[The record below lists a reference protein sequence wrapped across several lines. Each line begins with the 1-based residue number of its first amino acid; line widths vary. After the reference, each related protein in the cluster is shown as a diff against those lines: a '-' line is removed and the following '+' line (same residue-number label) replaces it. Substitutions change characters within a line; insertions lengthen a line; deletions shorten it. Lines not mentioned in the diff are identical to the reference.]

1 MNFKPICCALLLIG
15 TAGIV
20 AAQDNSNS
28 ENENPSFE
36 SPGIQMI
43 AETTQAVNYRKGAT
57 TAVDFKGT
65 SLMPEFTGKA
75 KIINKRALT
84 DIHVDVE
91 HLQPAKSLDLAYLTY
106 VLWAI
111 SPEGQAKNIG
121 ELVPH
126 DGKASLHTTTDLQAF
141 ALVITAEPDFAV
153 SHPSEMIVGE
163 NTLRSTTQGQPEAVD
178 VHYQAFRRAAYVSQV
193 NPVQNSVYGEDK
205 KAPLDLLEARNAVR
219 IARDAH
225 AEQYAPEMLDKAEK
239 LLDQAE
245 DYYRRKQ
252 GSKPIATVAREAVQ
266 TAEEARVNSVR
277 SEEQA
282 RIERQRRENEA
293 RTEQA
298 RAEAKQ
304 AEQQAERAK
313 QQAAEAQLQAQQAQQ
328 QAQVEAQQRAAAE
341 QQQQEAAAQ
350 AQQAQQQAQ
359 QQTQEAQQQAQQAQQ
374 QAQEEAQKRAEAEQ
388 QQQQAA
394 QQAEEAR
401 QRAEQAEQRN
411 QQLEVQQAQ
420 VRQQLMSQLNQVLQT
435 HDSARGLI
443 VSMPDLLFSTASA
456 DLKAAARERLAKVAG
471 ILIAYPD
478 IHVEVD
484 GYTDSTGSVT
494 FNEQLSQQ
502 RAASVQS
509 YLVQQGVP
517 SSSIDTHG
525 FGQANPVASNDTAT
539 GRQQNRR
546 VELVVS
552 GNSIGTQ
559 QATQ

>member
-1 MNFKPICCALLLIG
+1 MNFKPIYCALLLVA
-15 TAGIV
+15 TSGIV

-28 ENENPSFE
+28 ENDKPSFE

-75 KIINKRALT
+75 KIMSKRALT
-84 DIHVDVE
+84 DIHVDLE

-111 SPEGQAKNIG
+111 SPEGQARNIG
-121 ELVPH
+121 EIVPH

-141 ALVITAEPDFAV
+141 ALVVTAEPDFGV

-163 NTLRSTTQGQPEAVD
+163 NVVRSTTQGQAEAVD
-178 VHYQAFRRAAYVSQV
+178 VHYQAFPRAAYVSQV
-193 NPVQNSVYGEDK
+193 NPVQKSVYGEDK

-219 IARDAH
+219 IAGDAH
-225 AEQYAPEMLDKAEK
+225 AEQYAPEMLSKAEK

-252 GSKPIATVAREAVQ
+252 GTKPIATVAREAVQ
-266 TAEEARVNSVR
+266 TAEEARVNSIR
-277 SEEQA
+277 SEDQA
-282 RIERQRRENEA
+282 RLERQRKENEERVEKA
-293 RTEQA
+293 RADAEQA
-298 RAEAKQ
+298 QQQ
-304 AEQQAERAK
+304 AEQAK
-313 QQAAEAQLQAQQAQQ
+313 QQAEQAQQQAQQAQQ
-328 QAQVEAQQRAAAE
+328 QAQLEAQQRAAAE
-341 QQQQEAAAQ
+341 QQQQQAEQQ

-359 QQTQEAQQQAQQAQQ
+359 QQAEQAQQQAQQAQQ
-374 QAQEEAQKRAEAEQ
+374 QAQEEAQKRAAAEQ

-411 QQLEVQQAQ
+411 QQLEAQQAQ

-435 HDSARGLI
+435 RDSARGLI
-443 VSMPDLLFSTASA
+443 VSMPDVLFSTGSA
-456 DLKAAARERLAKVAG
+456 DLKPTARERLAKVAG

-484 GYTDSTGSVT
+484 GYTDSTGSVM
-494 FNEQLSQQ
+494 FNEQLSQH
-502 RAASVQS
+502 RAGSVQS

-517 SSSIDTHG
+517 SASIDTHG
-525 FGQANPVASNDTAT
+525 FGQANPVASNDSAA

-552 GNSIGTQ
+552 GKSIGTEQ
-559 QATQ
+559 SAP